1 MRKQKLQFFSLL
13 LVLVL
18 VVFGYL
24 YAGHYSRSHEDVDT
38 SPSFELIDDA
48 STEDTEDASTA
59 E

>member
-1 MRKQKLQFFSLL
+1 MRKQKLQFLVLL

-24 YAGHYSRSHEDVDT
+24 YAQHYSKSHEDVDT
-38 SPSFELIDDA
+38 SPSFELIKDA
-48 STEDTEDASTA
+48 TTEDTEES